1 MSDFPFPFPLPD
13 HDVQR
18 LRARILTTLCAAD
31 EGFCAIPVAS
41 IRKQTL
47 AQMLDLYDRLFFSG
61 FLGRAYGGIDVMLS
75 QRLTSSA
82 GKFMYVRGGATRL
95 SQAEI
100 RMSGDFLFRLSEGPF
115 LLNGLSVVFE
125 HELCHAAENALF
137 GSTGHSSRFLSLAH
151 GLFGHNDTRH
161 SLPTRMQEAAS
172 EGLSPGVRVCFCYQ
186 GGVLSGIVTYVGKT
200 ATVMVEDRSG
210 AYRDRQG
217 RRYSKY
223 RVPLEHLT
231 VSLEK

>member
-1 MSDFPFPFPLPD
+1 MSSLNTSFAM
-13 HDVQR
+13 R
-18 LRARILTTLCAAD
+18 
-31 EGFCAIPVAS
+31 
-41 IRKQTL
+41 RKT
-47 AQMLDLYDRLFFSG
+47 R
-61 FLGRAYGGIDVMLS
+61 
-75 QRLTSSA
+75 SSA
-82 GKFMYVRGGATRL
+82 QPAILPAF
-95 SQAEI
+95 
-100 RMSGDFLFRLSEGPF
+100 
-115 LLNGLSVVFE
+115 
-125 HELCHAAENALF
+125 
-137 GSTGHSSRFLSLAH
+137 SLAH

-223 RVPLEHLT
+223 RVPLGHLT